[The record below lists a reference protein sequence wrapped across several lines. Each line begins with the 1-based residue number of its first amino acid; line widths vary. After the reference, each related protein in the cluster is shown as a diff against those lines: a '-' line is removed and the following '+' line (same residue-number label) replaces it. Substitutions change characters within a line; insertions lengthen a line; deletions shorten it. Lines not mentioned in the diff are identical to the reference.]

1 MIRKQYFLHIN
12 STCCYTIIQFS
23 FFQSWDTCAA
33 AETIMLTLLCEDSY
47 AINRLQKKIISSQQV
62 DAEVDVLG
70 RSFEVL
76 SSEAQSV
83 TSIEAEQLGS

>member
-1 MIRKQYFLHIN
+1 
-12 STCCYTIIQFS
+12 
-23 FFQSWDTCAA
+23 
-33 AETIMLTLLCEDSY
+33 MLTLLCEDSY